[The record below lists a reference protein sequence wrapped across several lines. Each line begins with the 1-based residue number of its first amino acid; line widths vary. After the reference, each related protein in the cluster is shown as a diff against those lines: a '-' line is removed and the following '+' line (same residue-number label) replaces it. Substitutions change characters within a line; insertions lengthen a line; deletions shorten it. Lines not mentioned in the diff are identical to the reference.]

1 MARAQFQGGQRAQGF
16 NPIQVSSANITRM
29 REESNR
35 VVENMTMRAD
45 AELNNRR
52 RILQDMKANAAYYEK
67 ERERDFNIQSGN
79 VRTQQQASRARAEQV
94 RQQARLDAAASEQI
108 FGSISKLSKTASQKL
123 QKMEQERYDEKWLE
137 GVQAYMMD
145 PDAQGLVDYEVGS
158 DSQKISSEGYQSR
171 IDQLEEAGADPLL
184 VAKSRSMDP
193 AMAQG
198 YAYARNNTL
207 LRDQFPVAVEA
218 ALNDSQRKYT
228 VGGQTFTGVEARG
241 NRARTAAVVAA
252 TQREFFKQNGLIGAK
267 FESIAPGLAAAQR
280 AGQNV
285 IAREG
290 KIEELNT
297 KANLE
302 ANATNTLL
310 SGNFQGNALST
321 FRTWI
326 RTTGSPTKAHSKY
339 KELATA
345 INPETGEFLVSDADW
360 MSADVDGS
368 GQPYSQR
375 FRQKTL
381 EIQKARAEARRG
393 IYRDR
398 KADKAIEFD
407 TQQQQLLEAF
417 GGEDADGFT
426 TEQIE
431 EAADKLEAAFPGLQA
446 TELRRMAKGSVDAKE
461 REKQE
466 EQIQDLQALGLL
478 TPERLKKFDRK
489 LWSKYM
495 SSAQQQAKVSTNSG
509 EYKEQLKAVED
520 AVKVGPEG
528 GKPITATADG
538 RMSPSVRMVN
548 IQMQQYFMKRV
559 QEYAIS
565 DPDNAAT
572 LALNDTLDYFNK
584 TYKDKVGPKGYT
596 GVFGTPEEVQN
607 ARRANSARI
616 TEIDEAMKKP
626 NFLSPEASPFR
637 NIFTDTEVEDMSKG
651 YGKPGWSPDASLV
664 YIANKQGVD
673 PLTVLNILRSQKGMD
688 ALATSPAMEVVTN
701 ELTPAQ
707 RAALANIGTPSISTR
722 TMGSLGWKPELVPNG
737 YGPMVEQAA
746 TSNGLQPA
754 QIAAMAEIE
763 SNWNPNAPSYNNS
776 SFGLMQINRSAHP
789 QFFASKNWRDPQES
803 LNYGAQYFAGLVKRY
818 NGDLKA
824 AAMAYNGGPGNY
836 DAYVRGDYVDPV
848 VKREMVNHGKK
859 YMKALYK
866 YGGAPAGELN
876 GRGYQRTQRTSNVP
890 YVDQRT
896 AVNGYGDRQCFS
908 AVSTMLA
915 NAYGVNISY
924 DDYNTK
930 RSKYGDTT
938 ISSAQI
944 GALRELGINAS
955 VADNGSMQEL
965 TSLASG
971 NSPVA
976 IGIQHN
982 TGKGHWILVTG
993 VTPDGDF
1000 IVNDPFGELVQK
1012 RGGGWKYTNSG
1023 GNQAGKGV
1031 VYSADFLR
1039 QVWVDRGAGTGRIM
1053 RVS

>member
-1 MARAQFQGGQRAQGF
+1 MARAKFQGGQRAQGF
-16 NPIQVSSANITRM
+16 NPVQVSSANIARM
-29 REESNR
+29 REESDR
-35 VVENMTMRAD
+35 VVKNMTMRAD

-52 RILQDMKANAAYYEK
+52 RILQDMKENAAYYEK
-67 ERERDFNIQSGN
+67 ERERDFKIQSGN
-79 VRTQQQASRARAEQV
+79 IRTQQQASQDRAEQV

-108 FGSISKLSKTASQKL
+108 FGSISKFSKTASKKL
-123 QKMEQERYDEKWLE
+123 QEMEQERFDEKWLE
-137 GVQAYMMD
+137 GVQQYMTNPD
-145 PDAQGLVDYEVGS
+145 PEGLVDYEVGS
-158 DSQKISSEGYQSR
+158 DAQTINSESYQSKL
-171 IDQLEEAGADPLL
+171 DQLGEAGADPLL
-184 VAKSRSMDP
+184 VAKSRISDP

-198 YAYARNNTL
+198 YAYARNNSL
-207 LRDQFPVAVEA
+207 LKNKYPIALEA
-218 ALNDSQRKYT
+218 ALNDSERQYT
-228 VGGQTFTGVEARG
+228 VGNQTFTGVEARG
-241 NRARTAAVVAA
+241 NRARTAAVVAI
-252 TQREFFKQNGLIGAK
+252 TQREFLKEHNLVGAK
-267 FESIAPGLAAAQR
+267 FESIAPGLASAQR

-290 KIEELNT
+290 KIEEASINDS
-297 KANLE
+297 LE
-302 ANATNTLL
+302 ANATNNMLG
-310 SGNFQGNALST
+310 GNFRGNALTT

-326 RTTGSPTKAHSKY
+326 RTTGSPAKAHQKY
-339 KELATA
+339 FDLATA
-345 INPETGEFLVSDADW
+345 INPETGDLLISDADW
-360 MSADVDGS
+360 MGSDVDGS

-375 FRQKTL
+375 FKARTL
-381 EIQKARAEARRG
+381 EIQKARAEAKRRS
-393 IYRDR
+393 YQDR
-398 KADKAIEFD
+398 QSDRTIAFN
-407 TQQQQLLEAF
+407 TQEQELLDAF
-417 GGEDADGFT
+417 GGEDSDGYT
-426 TEQIE
+426 SQQIE
-431 EAADKLEAAFPGLQA
+431 EAADKLEAANPGFQA
-446 TELRRMAKGSVDAKE
+446 TRLRRMLNGSVDAKE

-466 EQIQDLQALGLL
+466 EQIKDLQALGLL

-495 SSAQQQAKVSTNSG
+495 SSAQQQAKTSQTSG
-509 EYKEQLKAVED
+509 EYKEPLKVVED
-520 AVKVGPEG
+520 MVKTGPDG
-528 GKPITATADG
+528 QPISATEDG
-538 RMSPSVRMVN
+538 RLSESVRMVSM
-548 IQMQQYFMKRV
+548 QMKQYFLKKV
-559 QEYAIS
+559 QEYS
-565 DPDNAAT
+565 MSNPDNAVS
-572 LALNDTLDYFNK
+572 LALSDTRQYFND
-584 TYKDKVGPKGYT
+584 TYKDKVDAKGYK

-607 ARRANSARI
+607 ARIIADQRI
-616 TEIDEAMKKP
+616 HELDQAMKQNDFLDKPFSLFDEAQ
-626 NFLSPEASPFR
+626 L
-637 NIFTDTEVEDMSKG
+637 TEMSKG
-651 YGKPGWSPDASLV
+651 YGKPGWTPDASLV
-664 YIANKQGVD
+664 YVADKQGID
-673 PLTVLNILRSQKGMD
+673 PLTVLNRQRKAAGMD
-688 ALATSPAMEVVTN
+688 ELETTPASEVVAN

-707 RAALANIGTPSISTR
+707 RAALANIGTPSVSTR

-763 SNWNPNAPSYNNS
+763 SNWNPNTPSYNNS
-776 SFGLMQINRSAHP
+776 SFGLMQINKAAHP
-789 QFFASKNWRDPQES
+789 QFFANSNWRDPQES
-803 LNYGAQYFAGLVKRY
+803 LNYGAQYFASLVKRY

-836 DAYVRGDYVDPV
+836 DAYARGDYVDPV

-866 YGGAPAGELN
+866 YGGGSQGELN

-915 NAYGVNISY
+915 NAYGINISY

-938 ISSAQI
+938 ISAAQV
-944 GALRELGINAS
+944 GALRELGLNAS
-955 VADNGSMQEL
+955 VTDDGSMQEL

-971 NSPVA
+971 NNPVA
-976 IGIQHN
+976 IGIQHD

-1000 IVNDPFGELVQK
+1000 IVNDPFGELVQQ
-1012 RGGGWKYTNSG
+1012 RGGGWKYANSG